1 MVKCHLNNSRILENK
16 IVSDQYLSY
25 GKTLNVPTSHKH
37 CYLPEDVS
45 LNLFSCASSRSLLK
59 IALLLYMQLIFE

>member
-16 IVSDQYLSY
+16 IVSDQYLY

-37 CYLPEDVS
+37 CYLPEDVLEFCS
-45 LNLFSCASSRSLLK
+45 VVQVQGHC
-59 IALLLYMQLIFE
+59 

>member
-37 CYLPEDVS
+37 LPEDVS
-45 LNLFSCASSRSLLK
+45 LNFV
-59 IALLLYMQLIFE
+59 QLCKFKVTVKNWIITVYAAYL

>member
-37 CYLPEDVS
+37 CYLREDGPLCKFKVTVK
-45 LNLFSCASSRSLLK
+45 NCIITIYAAYILK
-59 IALLLYMQLIFE
+59 S

>member
-37 CYLPEDVS
+37 LPEDVS
-45 LNLFSCASSRSLLK
+45 LNFV
-59 IALLLYMQLIFE
+59 QLCKFKVTVKNSIITVYAAYL

>member
-25 GKTLNVPTSHKH
+25 GKTLNVPTSH
-37 CYLPEDVS
+37 LPEDVS
-45 LNLFSCASSRSLLK
+45 LNFV
-59 IALLLYMQLIFE
+59 QLCKFKVTVKNCIITVYAAYL

>member
-1 MVKCHLNNSRILENK
+1 MVKCHLNNSKILENK

-25 GKTLNVPTSHKH
+25 GKTLNVPTLHKH

-45 LNLFSCASSRSLLK
+45 LNFV
-59 IALLLYMQLIFE
+59 QLCKFKVTVKNCIITVYAAYL

>member
-16 IVSDQYLSY
+16 IVSDQYLY

-37 CYLPEDVS
+37 LPEDVS
-45 LNLFSCASSRSLLK
+45 LNFV
-59 IALLLYMQLIFE
+59 QLCKFKVTVKNCIITVYAAYL

>member
-45 LNLFSCASSRSLLK
+45 LNFVQLFKVTVKNCIITVYAAYL
-59 IALLLYMQLIFE
+59 